1 MDSPAPRSAV
11 APGLPRLV
19 VFLLVA
25 GFAAYAA
32 FLAAYSASYASGSD
46 SSGYF
51 NSARLL
57 GAGRFHAPLR
67 LPLGEDHLSFGLMA
81 FQPLGF
87 IIDREQPRMAPT
99 YPTGLPLHLLAAA
112 GLAGWRHAATVVNI
126 VAALGT
132 GLILWQLARRLD
144 LTPGWSVAALALV
157 WLCPLTLFVSLQPMS
172 DLLALL
178 WSLITLWLA
187 LRSREHWRW
196 SLLAGLAASVAVLVR
211 PTNLLLALPVAL
223 ALGGS
228 WRRYLLLGLGGLPGA
243 LFLGYYNRQVYGMP
257 FTSGYGDIA
266 ATLQAGFVPHN
277 LVHFARWIPALLS
290 PLVLAALAAP
300 FVPAARRH
308 ELGVLGLW
316 AGLLIGFYS
325 FYFHSGETWWYLRF
339 ILPAFPGLVL
349 AALVVL
355 QQGWQRWPAPR
366 WSRIAFII
374 VLGLGLGWQIRL
386 TRQLDVL
393 HVPQNEATYLH
404 AADWARGHLPPESA
418 VFCMQV
424 SGALYFYTEFMI
436 VRWDQ
441 VAPDQI
447 GRLFTALQA
456 ERRPI
461 YAMLYAFEQ
470 PSALTR
476 LGGRWRQIAT
486 IGQAAV
492 WQLET
497 VSP

>member
-1 MDSPAPRSAV
+1 MDSFAPRPAV

-19 VFLLVA
+19 VFLLAA

-32 FLAAYSASYASGSD
+32 FLAVYSASYASGSD

-57 GAGRFHAPLR
+57 SEGRFHAPLR
-67 LPLGEDHLSFGLMA
+67 LPRGEDHLSFGVMA

-112 GLAGWRHAATVVNI
+112 GLTGWRHAATVVNI
-126 VAALGT
+126 FAALGT
-132 GLILWQLARRLD
+132 GLVLWQLARRLD
-144 LTPGWSVAALALV
+144 LTPGWSAAALALV
-157 WLCPLTLFVSLQPMS
+157 WLCPLTLFASLQPMS

-178 WSLITLWLA
+178 WSLATLWLA

-196 SLLAGLAASVAVLVR
+196 SLLAGLAFSLAVLVR
-211 PTNLLLALPVAL
+211 PTNLLLVLPVAL
-223 ALGGS
+223 ALGGD

-243 LFLGYYNRQVYGMP
+243 LFLSYYNRQVYGAP
-257 FTSGYGDIA
+257 LASGYGDITS
-266 ATLQAGFVPHN
+266 TLQAGFVPHN
-277 LVHFARWIPALLS
+277 LFHFARWIPMLLS
-290 PLVLAALAAP
+290 PLVLAAFAAP
-300 FVPAARRH
+300 FVPAARRR
-308 ELGVLGLW
+308 ELAVLGLW
-316 AGLLIGFYS
+316 AGLLIGFYA

-339 ILPAFPGLVL
+339 ILPAFPVLVL
-349 AALVVL
+349 AALVVF
-355 QQGWQRWPAPR
+355 QQGWHRWPAPR
-366 WSRIAFII
+366 WSRVVVF
-374 VLGLGLGWQIRL
+374 VLLGLGLGWQIRL

-393 HVPQNEATYLH
+393 RVPQNEATYLH
-404 AADWARGHLPPESA
+404 AADWVRDHLPPESA

-447 GRLFTALQA
+447 GRLFTALHT
-456 ERRPI
+456 ERRPV
-461 YAMLYAFEQ
+461 YAVLYAFEQ
-470 PSALTR
+470 PDAFTR
-476 LGGRWRQIAT
+476 LGGHWRQLAT
-486 IGQAAV
+486 IGQATV